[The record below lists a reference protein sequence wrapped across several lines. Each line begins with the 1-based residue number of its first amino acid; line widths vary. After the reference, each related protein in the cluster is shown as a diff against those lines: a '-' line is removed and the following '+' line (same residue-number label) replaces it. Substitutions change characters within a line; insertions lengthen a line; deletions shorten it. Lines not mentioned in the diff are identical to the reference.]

1 MTPRSAS
8 PRPRAHS
15 WWRRASRRAPQPTL
29 VLVAGEEAAAT
40 FARNVASYVGDEH
53 VLHFPARSDH
63 PFDGKPANPRQA
75 ARRMEAAW
83 ALQSARPVI
92 VVASA
97 TALLRTM
104 PPASAQVARPL
115 SFRQGDALDAG
126 DMPGVASFDDVAR
139 ALEARGYQNTGEL
152 EGHGTFCVRGGAID
166 VYPGNLVYPVRL
178 DFFGD
183 ELDEI
188 RRIVPSTGQTIA
200 TLGAVEIYPAQEF
213 QLDAVGIA
221 RVRKKLARPAE
232 SNPALREVLEK
243 LEGGARFDGA
253 DVLLPYLY
261 DEVASLPAYADPA
274 VRAEDASADFP
285 EPACARPL
293 ADATNPRARRT
304 RRRPLI
310 ATSSPVPGGAALAFR
325 RCRALLRRHLPRGRR
340 ARTSRSRGCTR
351 PRRSWTS
358 ARGSA

>member
-1 MTPRSAS
+1 M
-8 PRPRAHS
+8 RA
-15 WWRRASRRAPQPTL
+15 TC
-29 VLVAGEEAAAT
+29 
-40 FARNVASYVGDEH
+40 
-53 VLHFPARSDH
+53 PAL
-63 PFDGKPANPRQA
+63 P
-75 ARRMEAAW
+75 
-83 ALQSARPVI
+83 
-92 VVASA
+92 
-97 TALLRTM
+97 LL
-104 PPASAQVARPL
+104 
-115 SFRQGDALDAG
+115 
-126 DMPGVASFDDVAR
+126 DDVAR

-285 EPACARPL
+285 EPACARP
-293 ADATNPRARRT
+293 AGGRHKPRARRT

-310 ATSSPVPGGAALAFR
+310 ATSSPSLVEPRSLFDDAVRSYDDICRAGEGHEHRARGAVHARGAAG
-325 RCRALLRRHLPRGRR
+325 LRRGAAHDVRLSHAPGRDGGRR
-340 ARTSRSRGCTR
+340 AAGQARRGGWR
-351 PRRSWTS
+351 P
-358 ARGSA
+358 